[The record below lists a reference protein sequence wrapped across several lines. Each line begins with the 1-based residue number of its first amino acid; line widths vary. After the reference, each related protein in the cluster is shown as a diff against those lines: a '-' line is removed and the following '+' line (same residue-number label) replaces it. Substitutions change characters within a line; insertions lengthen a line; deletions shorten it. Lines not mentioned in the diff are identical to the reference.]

1 MVAVLPLVSFLLL
14 LLLAVPSNTATAQ
27 EAAVKE
33 KALTSDESALLQ
45 LKDSFSNAGGLS
57 SWSANGGPPC
67 KWTRVFCTNNSI
79 SGLNL
84 ASLGL
89 SGKIDIDALASLKG
103 LRSINLNNNS
113 FSGPLPTALSRL
125 GTLKSIYISGNK
137 FSGSISSDVFASMH
151 RLKKLWLDHNN
162 FSGPVP
168 SSLASLGYLIE
179 LRIDDNAFEGAI
191 PDFSSKALKTFN
203 AANNKLSGPIPAS
216 LARFDAAAFQG
227 NAGLC
232 GGPFSSSPCSTTPPM
247 ETPASSERESGSG
260 KPAVIL
266 IVAALLVF
274 ALVAA
279 FLINRQRQRDKEFDT
294 LGVVAEAEAMEAA
307 AAAGPTVAAS
317 ESSHKQKSVGSSHK
331 RSGSGRSGSTG
342 GGGGAGALVMINE
355 EKGVFGLSDLM
366 KASAEVL
373 GNGSLGS
380 AYKAVMASGLA
391 VAVKRMREMNRVGK
405 DAFDEH
411 MRLLGRLRHPNV
423 LTPLAFLYRKEEKLI
438 VSEYVQKGSLLYI
451 LHGDRGPDHMAL
463 EWSTRL
469 KIIRGIARG
478 MAYLH
483 VELAALDVPHGNL
496 KSGNVLLGPDFE
508 PMLVGY
514 GFTGLINPSQASQ
527 VMFSYKSPETLQYRH
542 VSPKSDVYCL
552 GVVILEVLTG
562 KFPSH
567 YLNNTKG
574 GTDVVQWTASA
585 IAENREAELLD
596 PAITGENKAS
606 ETNMVRLLQLGVACA
621 NVDPEQR
628 PDMKEVVR
636 LIEEIPAG
644 GSGEPA
650 KGDAGQIEP
659 LPSMRDGYA
668 DVAFDQTAPGLD
680 GLARWESTSELRTSD
695 NVAFHA
701 S

>member
-1 MVAVLPLVSFLLL
+1 MVAVLPLVYVLLL
-14 LLLAVPSNTATAQ
+14 LLLADPSRS
-27 EAAVKE
+27 
-33 KALTSDESALLQ
+33 LTSDESALLE
-45 LKDSFSNAGGLS
+45 LKDSLTNAGGLS

-67 KWTRVFCTNNSI
+67 KWTGVFCTNNVI

-84 ASLGL
+84 AGLSL

-113 FSGPLPTALSRL
+113 LSGPFPTALSRL
-125 GTLKSIYISGNK
+125 GALKSIYLSGNK
-137 FSGSISSDVFASMH
+137 LSGSIPSDVFASMRH
-151 RLKKLWLDHNN
+151 LKKLWLDHNN

-168 SSLASLGYLIE
+168 SSLANLAYLME

-191 PDFSSKALKTFN
+191 PDFSSKALKAFN
-203 AANNKLSGPIPAS
+203 AGNNKLSGPIPDS

-227 NAGLC
+227 NPGLC
-232 GGPFSSSPCSTTPPM
+232 GGPLSTAPCSTTPPT
-247 ETPASSERESGSG
+247 ETPASSDRESGSG
-260 KPAVIL
+260 KRAVIL
-266 IVAALLVF
+266 IVAALLAF

-279 FLINRQRQRDKEFDT
+279 FLINHQRHPDRKFDT
-294 LGVVAEAEAMEAA
+294 LGVVAKAKALEAS
-307 AAAGPTVAAS
+307 AAAGPTLAAS
-317 ESSHKQKSVGSSHK
+317 ESSYKQKSVGSSHK
-331 RSGSGRSGSTG
+331 RSGSSRSDSAD
-342 GGGGAGALVMINE
+342 GAGVAGELVMLNE

-405 DAFDEH
+405 DAFDEQ
-411 MRLLGRLRHPNV
+411 MRRLGRLRHPNV
-423 LTPLAFLYRKEEKLI
+423 LTPLAFHYRKEEKLI

-463 EWSTRL
+463 DWPTRL
-469 KIIRGIARG
+469 TIIRGIARG
-478 MAYLH
+478 IAYLH

-496 KSGNVLLGPDFE
+496 KSGNVLLRPDFD
-508 PMLVGY
+508 PILVDY
-514 GFTGLINPSQASQ
+514 GFIGLVNPSQASQ

-552 GVVILEVLTG
+552 GVVMLEVLTG
-562 KFPSH
+562 KFPTH

-596 PAITGENKAS
+596 PAITAGNKAWKPK
-606 ETNMVRLLQLGVACA
+606 MVRLLQLGAACA
-621 NVDPEQR
+621 DVDPEQR
-628 PDMKEVVR
+628 PDMEEVVR
-636 LIEEIPAG
+636 LIEEIAVGDTGAPTKDKG
-644 GSGEPA
+644 GPFG
-650 KGDAGQIEP
+650 P
-659 LPSMRDGYA
+659 LPLLRDGYA
-668 DVAFDQTAPGLD
+668 DVALGQPTPGL
-680 GLARWESTSELRTSD
+680 ESVGRSGSTGELLIDHR
-695 NVAFHA
+695 
-701 S
+701 